1 MKRIISSLSTL
12 ILFSLLVSACSS
24 TQQTTQTKTEPK
36 DSLYVFDKVP
46 VDTTKPVELSK
57 EETPTQE
64 SQNSQNVQ
72 NIQNIQTPY
81 YLVQIGAFS
90 TKDRAQEFVDKTQSL
105 LNQKVNI
112 TLNPDVN
119 LFVVRLAK
127 VYPTHDQAETVK
139 NELRQQEA
147 FKDAWV
153 VTVNK

>member
-1 MKRIISSLSTL
+1 MKRIIGSLSTL
-12 ILFSLLVSACSS
+12 ILFSLLISACSS
-24 TQQTTQTKTEPK
+24 TRQTTQTKTEPK

-72 NIQNIQTPY
+72 NIQTPY

-105 LNQKVNI
+105 LNQKINI

-127 VYPTHDQAETVK
+127 VYSTHDQAETVK

>member
-12 ILFSLLVSACSS
+12 ILFSLLLSACSS
-24 TQQTTQTKTEPK
+24 TQQTTQSKTEPK

-46 VDTTKPVELSK
+46 VDTTKPVILSK
-57 EETPTQE
+57 EAAPAEE
-64 SQNSQNVQ
+64 SQ

-81 YLVQIGAFS
+81 YLVQIGAFT

-105 LNQKVNI
+105 LNQQVKI
-112 TLNPDVN
+112 TLNPDIN

-127 VYPTHDQAETVK
+127 IYTTHDDAEKVK
-139 NELRQQEA
+139 DDLRQQEA

-153 VTVNK
+153 VTVAK

>member
-12 ILFSLLVSACSS
+12 ILFSLLLSACSS

-46 VDTTKPVELSK
+46 VDTTKPVILSK
-57 EETPTQE
+57 EAAPAEE
-64 SQNSQNVQ
+64 SQ

-81 YLVQIGAFS
+81 YLVQIGAFTS
-90 TKDRAQEFVDKTQSL
+90 KDRAQEFVDKTQSL
-105 LNQKVNI
+105 LNQQVKI
-112 TLNPDVN
+112 TLNPDIN

-127 VYPTHDQAETVK
+127 IYTTHDNAEKVK
-139 NELRQQEA
+139 DNLRQQEA

-153 VTVNK
+153 VTVDK

>member
-12 ILFSLLVSACSS
+12 ILFPLLLSACSS

-46 VDTTKPVELSK
+46 VDTTKPLILSK
-57 EETPTQE
+57 EAAPAEE
-64 SQNSQNVQ
+64 SQ

-81 YLVQIGAFS
+81 YLVQIGAFTS
-90 TKDRAQEFVDKTQSL
+90 KDRAQEFVDKTQSL
-105 LNQKVNI
+105 LNQQVKI
-112 TLNPDVN
+112 TLNPDIN

-127 VYPTHDQAETVK
+127 IYTTHDNAEKVK
-139 NELRQQEA
+139 DNLRQQEA

-153 VTVNK
+153 VTVDK

>member
-12 ILFSLLVSACSS
+12 ILFSLLLSACSS

-46 VDTTKPVELSK
+46 VDTTKPVILSK
-57 EETPTQE
+57 EAAPAEE
-64 SQNSQNVQ
+64 SQNIQ

-81 YLVQIGAFS
+81 YLVQIGAFTS
-90 TKDRAQEFVDKTQSL
+90 KDRAQEFVDKTQSL
-105 LNQKVNI
+105 LNQQVKI
-112 TLNPDVN
+112 TLNPDIN

-127 VYPTHDQAETVK
+127 IYTTHDNAEKVK
-139 NELRQQEA
+139 DNLRQQEA

-153 VTVNK
+153 VTVDK

>member
-12 ILFSLLVSACSS
+12 ILFSLLLSACSS

-46 VDTTKPVELSK
+46 VDTTKPVILSK
-57 EETPTQE
+57 EAAPAEE
-64 SQNSQNVQ
+64 AQ

-81 YLVQIGAFS
+81 YLVQIGAFTS
-90 TKDRAQEFVDKTQSL
+90 KDRAQEFVDKTQSL
-105 LNQKVNI
+105 LNQQVKI
-112 TLNPDVN
+112 TLNPDIN

-127 VYPTHDQAETVK
+127 IYTTHDNAEKVK
-139 NELRQQEA
+139 DNLRQQEA

-153 VTVNK
+153 VTVDK

>member
-12 ILFSLLVSACSS
+12 ILFSLLLSACSS

-46 VDTTKPVELSK
+46 VDTTKPVILSK
-57 EETPTQE
+57 EAAPAEE
-64 SQNSQNVQ
+64 SQ

-81 YLVQIGAFS
+81 YLVQIGAFT
-90 TKDRAQEFVDKTQSL
+90 TKDRAQEFVYKTQSL
-105 LNQKVNI
+105 LNQKINI

-127 VYPTHDQAETVK
+127 VYSTHDQAETVK
-139 NELRQQEA
+139 NDLRQQEA

-153 VTVNK
+153 VTVDK

>member
-12 ILFSLLVSACSS
+12 IFFSLLVSACSS

-57 EETPTQE
+57 EETPPQE
-64 SQNSQNVQ
+64 SQNSQNV
-72 NIQNIQTPY
+72 QNIQTPY

>member
-1 MKRIISSLSTL
+1 MKGIISTISTL
-12 ILFSLLVSACSS
+12 ILLSILISACSS

-46 VDTTKPVELSK
+46 VDTTKPVILSK
-57 EETPTQE
+57 ETATAEE
-64 SQNSQNVQ
+64 SQNTE
-72 NIQNIQTPY
+72 NIHTPY
-81 YLVQIGAFS
+81 YLVQIGAFT

-105 LNQKVNI
+105 LNQQVKI

-127 VYPTHDQAETVK
+127 IYTSHDEAEK
-139 NELRQQEA
+139 IKDDLRQQEA

-153 VTVNK
+153 VTVDK